1 MKTYPRAPVS
11 EVIFG
16 VTFLEKRLSI
26 RELLDAQQALSEKY
40 PRVEVR
46 PPIADEW
53 MSGFQIT
60 QELNQ
65 ERTGA
70 VLVRL
75 RSDDDNWMCQLQ
87 GNKVYFNWIRPDHES
102 VGNYPGYTSIYGRF
116 REALKVMRLDSS
128 DLTKNSVRYF
138 DLSYHDRLEWQEY
151 IDSLSDTHKIMRF
164 KPPDIETPEGLNN
177 SFSRFTYS
185 YDPLGGYG
193 IFAVNTATQAAAE
206 GKQVLQLESTLRG
219 INLHQSF
226 DDWFSAA
233 HKVQYDHFSGIF
245 TAETLAKWA

>member
-1 MKTYPRAPVS
+1 MTFS
-11 EVIFG
+11 E
-16 VTFLEKRLSI
+16 ERLSI
-26 RELLDAQQALSEKY
+26 KDLFDAQQALSDRY
-40 PRVEVR
+40 PRVEIR

-60 QELNQ
+60 QDLNRD
-65 ERTGA
+65 RTGT
-70 VLVRL
+70 VLIRL
-75 RSDDDNWMCQLQ
+75 RSEDGNWMCQLQ
-87 GNKVYFNWIRPDHES
+87 GNKVYFNWIRPDSEP
-102 VGNYPGYTSIYGRF
+102 VGNYPGYTTIYGRF
-116 REALKVMRLDSS
+116 REALNVMKLDSS
-128 DLTKNSVRYF
+128 DLTQNSVRYF
-138 DLSYHDRLEWQEY
+138 DHSYHDRLEWQEY
-151 IDSLSDTHKIMRF
+151 IDNLSDTHKIMRF
-164 KPPDIETPEGLNN
+164 KPPEIETPEGLNN

-206 GKQVLQLESTLRG
+206 GKQILQLESTLRG
-219 INLHQSF
+219 INPHQSL